1 LEEGFHEEW
10 EDLTTDDRDCTD
22 GQDRIVPESG
32 SGVPAA
38 STLKLVSAGGNGEIE
53 VVPALVDILAAV
65 SAAAF
70 LFYGLACLFS
80 PKLVAEFERY
90 GLAGFRA
97 LVGSLEVV
105 GALGLIAG
113 WWFPPLQTAAAAGLA
128 ALMLC
133 GLWARWR
140 IRDPWYAMLPALV
153 LGVVNLLIAL
163 RTAEMW
169 MRS

>member
-1 LEEGFHEEW
+1 
-10 EDLTTDDRDCTD
+10 
-22 GQDRIVPESG
+22 
-32 SGVPAA
+32 
-38 STLKLVSAGGNGEIE
+38 
-53 VVPALVDILAAV
+53 VPALDMIIAL

-90 GLAGFRA
+90 RLARFRT
-97 LVGSLEVV
+97 LVGSLEVA

-140 IRDPWYAMLPALV
+140 IRDPWHAMLPAFV
-153 LGVVNLLIAL
+153 LGVVNLLVAL
-163 RTAEMW
+163 RTAAGW
-169 MRS
+169 AGF